1 MLVPCSVLALI
12 INHEFS
18 VMEILWTFSI
28 YLESVA
34 LIPQLVFIHR
44 AGKAEVT
51 ISVYL
56 FVLGFYRGFYILN
69 WVYRY
74 NYEGFYDEIAIW
86 AGCVQT
92 ILYLGTAVK
101 SVLESQDQQ
110 LRELLRLTDPFAEEV
125 KALEESDKTGKEKEI
140 KEDLEFGK
148 A

>member
-1 MLVPCSVLALI
+1 MPCSVLALI
-12 INHEFS
+12 INYEFS

-34 LIPQLVFIHR
+34 LIPQLVFIYR

-74 NYEGFYDEIAIW
+74 NVEGRYDPIVIW

-92 ILYLGTAVK
+92 VLYLGTAVK
-101 SVLESQDQQ
+101 SVLESQDQ

-125 KALEESDKTGKEKEI
+125 KALDESDKTDKEKDI
-140 KEDLEFGK
+140 KEDLEFGQ

>member
-1 MLVPCSVLALI
+1 MPCSVLALI

-34 LIPQLVFIHR
+34 LIPQLVFIYR

-74 NYEGFYDEIAIW
+74 NYENYYDAIAMW

-101 SVLESQDQQ
+101 SVLESQDQ

-140 KEDLEFGK
+140 KEDLEFGE

>member
-1 MLVPCSVLALI
+1 MPCSVLALL

-34 LIPQLVFIHR
+34 LIPQLVFIYR

-74 NYEGFYDEIAIW
+74 NYEDRYKPDPIVIW

-92 ILYLGTAVK
+92 VLYLGTAVK
-101 SVLESQDQQ
+101 SVLESQDQ

-125 KALEESDKTGKEKEI
+125 KALDESDKTDKEKDI
-140 KEDLEFGK
+140 KEDLEFGQ

>member
-1 MLVPCSVLALI
+1 MPCSVLALI
-12 INHEFS
+12 INYEFS

-34 LIPQLVFIHR
+34 LIPQLVFIYR

-74 NYEGFYDEIAIW
+74 NVEGRYDPIVIW

-92 ILYLGTAVK
+92 VLYLGTAVK
-101 SVLESQDQQ
+101 SVLESQDQ
-110 LRELLRLTDPFAEEV
+110 LRELLHLTDPFAEEV
-125 KALEESDKTGKEKEI
+125 KALDESDKTGKEKEI
-140 KEDLEFGK
+140 NEDLEFGK

>member
-1 MLVPCSVLALI
+1 MPCSVLALI
-12 INHEFS
+12 INYEFS

-34 LIPQLVFIHR
+34 LIPQLVFIYR

-74 NYEGFYDEIAIW
+74 NVEGRYDPIVIW

-92 ILYLGTAVK
+92 VLYLGTAVK
-101 SVLESQDQQ
+101 SVLESQDQ
-110 LRELLRLTDPFAEEV
+110 LRELLRLTDPFDEEV
-125 KALEESDKTGKEKEI
+125 KALDEGDKTGKKKDI
-140 KEDLEFGK
+140 KEELEIGE

>member
-1 MLVPCSVLALI
+1 MPCSVLALI
-12 INHEFS
+12 INYEFS
-18 VMEILWTFSI
+18 FMEILWTFSI

-34 LIPQLVFIHR
+34 LIPQLVFIYR

-74 NYEGFYDEIAIW
+74 NVEGRYDPIVIW

-92 ILYLGTAVK
+92 VLYLGTAVK
-101 SVLESQDQQ
+101 SVLESQDQ
-110 LRELLRLTDPFAEEV
+110 LRELLRLTDPFDEEV
-125 KALEESDKTGKEKEI
+125 KALDEGDKTGKKKDI
-140 KEDLEFGK
+140 KEELEIGE